1 VTERRCWNGCAAEP
15 FRVGNVFCKECYDR
29 CISTGSSRPARP
41 SVRRKYEAPAVKQ
54 TISFDD
60 IRAEFEKAQA
70 EE

>member
-1 VTERRCWNGCAAEP
+1 MCNGKCRHGECTWCDNWRKSYAKFHTEHA
-15 FRVGNVFCKECYDR
+15 K
-29 CISTGSSRPARP
+29 RP
-41 SVRRKYEAPAVKQ
+41 SARRKYEPPAVKQ

>member
-1 VTERRCWNGCAAEP
+1 MSDDKPSAQIVNLFEAFKAALVE
-15 FRVGNVFCKECYDR
+15 
-29 CISTGSSRPARP
+29 SSKPREKRP
-41 SVRRKYEAPAVKQ
+41 SARRKYEPPAVKQ